1 MNHNKHEKGQTLI
14 IIALAAIVL
23 IGFTALAIDGSMVFS
38 DRRHAQNAADT
49 AAMAGALAY
58 ARGSDL
64 FTTAQTRATSNGYDN
79 DTITNIVIVTVLD
92 SPSGVCPAHTQGK
105 DIQVDI
111 TSYVQ
116 TTFARVIGR
125 TQVTNAV
132 TATSRTCGSYSGPPF
147 NGNAIVSLAP
157 SGVGY
162 DGTGNPYW
170 LIEGGGIFSNS
181 LSPNAAYCNGS
192 ATINAPSVTV
202 VGNTNLT
209 GCDANIGSEIE
220 GAGQYAYSD
229 YSSLFPRQP
238 ACDGTA
244 HESSGQ
250 WHPQAG
256 ADGSRVSLS
265 GDMDFA
271 PGLYCIT
278 NSPGPYHGEIT
289 GSDVTFYAMRADFE
303 IKFDGAG
310 NSFTAQ
316 APTSGEYAGVLLYAA
331 PQVDANGNLLN
342 TQAID
347 LRGNGD
353 GDIVGT
359 IIAPSADVTMFGNS
373 GTGAIN
379 SQIIAYQVDAG
390 GGANIHVSY
399 DAGDNYQVAL
409 PNTLTLLK

>member
-202 VGNTNLT
+202 VGNTISQ
-209 GCDANIGSEIE
+209 DAMPIL
-220 GAGQYAYSD
+220 GQKSRA
-229 YSSLFPRQP
+229 
-238 ACDGTA
+238 
-244 HESSGQ
+244 
-250 WHPQAG
+250 
-256 ADGSRVSLS
+256 RVS
-265 GDMDFA
+265 
-271 PGLYCIT
+271 T
-278 NSPGPYHGEIT
+278 
-289 GSDVTFYAMRADFE
+289 
-303 IKFDGAG
+303 
-310 NSFTAQ
+310 
-316 APTSGEYAGVLLYAA
+316 PTLIIQVYSLVNQPVMEL
-331 PQVDANGNLLN
+331 PMNQVDNGIPRP
-342 TQAID
+342 A
-347 LRGNGD
+347 R
-353 GDIVGT
+353 
-359 IIAPSADVTMFGNS
+359 
-373 GTGAIN
+373 TGAA
-379 SQIIAYQVDAG
+379 SR
-390 GGANIHVSY
+390 
-399 DAGDNYQVAL
+399 
-409 PNTLTLLK
+409 